1 MPLFSKGQDKFK
13 YSFSCSAY
21 LLSEY
26 VHIVCLFFL
35 KIVISTVSW
44 WYFLL
49 ESLEAPFLSASTTV
63 FIYCLNSQ
71 SSFAVSS
78 VNQELGMQQELLD
91 LKTTVYHTSQKSNQM
106 INRQRNAAAASNTLP
121 FYREIVTP
129 VTHSIL
135 SATEMRRN
143 YHSLT
148 HLSFILL

>member
-35 KIVISTVSW
+35 EDCYFHSFVVVFSWKSRNTFSVSLHHCF
-44 WYFLL
+44 YILPQFPELFRCVFR
-49 ESLEAPFLSASTTV
+49 ESGAWDAAGTSGSENN
-63 FIYCLNSQ
+63 Y
-71 SSFAVSS
+71 
-78 VNQELGMQQELLD
+78 
-91 LKTTVYHTSQKSNQM
+91 VYHTSQKPNQM

-143 YHSLT
+143 YYSLT

>member
-63 FIYCLNSQ
+63 FIYYLNSQ

-78 VNQELGMQQELLD
+78 VNQELGMQQEHLD
-91 LKTTVYHTSQKSNQM
+91 LNTTMSIVLLKNQK
-106 INRQRNAAAASNTLP
+106 
-121 FYREIVTP
+121 
-129 VTHSIL
+129 
-135 SATEMRRN
+135 
-143 YHSLT
+143 
-148 HLSFILL
+148 